1 MLSQAKLDERF
12 LDRRGCG
19 DELYADAHQR
29 ASTWLA
35 GISGEQSLDGTDFDS
50 SDDGSLDGFAGH

>member
-1 MLSQAKLDERF
+1 MLFQARLDERF

-29 ASTWLA
+29 ASMWLA
-35 GISGEQSLDGTDFDS
+35 GISGAQSLDGADLDS
-50 SDDGSLDGFAGH
+50 SDDESLDGFASH